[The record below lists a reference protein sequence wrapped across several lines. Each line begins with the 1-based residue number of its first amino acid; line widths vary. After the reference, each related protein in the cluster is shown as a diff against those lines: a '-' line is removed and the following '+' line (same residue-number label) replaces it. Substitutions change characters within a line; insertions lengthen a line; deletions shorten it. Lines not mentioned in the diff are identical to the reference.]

1 MNRLYRILILT
12 ALAGTLLAQRHRL
25 TINAETPEGQLLQR
39 IGQENEAP
47 KKAALME
54 EFVQKF
60 PKHEGAGWVLEQML
74 SNYLKA
80 NEFDKALASGEK
92 LLAIDP
98 DDVATAHNC
107 LKAAEAKKDADL
119 IMKWTGSTSKIARKV
134 AASPKPSDEEE
145 AETWKAS
152 VDYAKQVD
160 TYTEYSLYAT
170 ALAVAEPAKKIA
182 LYENLEA
189 QNPQS
194 QYLAQL
200 VGQYFLSLRQT
211 GANDKAIAVA
221 EKVIEKDQTNEDMLL
236 AVADNYFNKKANPDK
251 VIEYSLK
258 LAELMSSKPKPAG
271 VADEDWDKRKKLMSG
286 LGYWLAGVTYG
297 TQNKFKETDAHLR
310 LALPLVEGNDPLKA
324 QALFWLGL
332 ANYRL
337 GEPAKDKKRM
347 AEALRF
353 NVQCAA
359 IKSPFAAQANKNAV
373 AIRQQYGLK

>member
-1 MNRLYRILILT
+1 MNWLYRILILT
-12 ALAGTLLAQRHRL
+12 ALAGALLAQRHQL
-25 TINAETPEGQLLQR
+25 TINTETPEGQLLQQ
-39 IGQENEAP
+39 IGQEAEAP
-47 KKAALME
+47 KKVALME
-54 EFVQKF
+54 EFIQKF
-60 PKHEGAGWVLEQML
+60 PKHEGAAWVLEQL
-74 SNYLKA
+74 LANYLKA
-80 NEFDKALASGEK
+80 NQHDKALASGEK

-107 LKAAEAKKDADL
+107 LKAAEGKKDADL
-119 IMKWTGSTSKIARKV
+119 IVKWAGATSKAARKV
-134 AASPKPSDEEE
+134 AAAPKPSDEDEVE
-145 AETWKAS
+145 SWKRS

-170 ALAVAEPAKKIA
+170 ALASTEPATKIM
-182 LYENLEA
+182 LYDALEA

-194 QYLAQL
+194 QYLPQL
-200 VGQYFLSLRQT
+200 IGQYFVALRQT

-221 EKVIEKDQTNEDMLL
+221 EKVLEKDQTNEDMLL
-236 AVADNYFNKKANPDK
+236 SVADSYFNKKANPDK

-258 LAELMSSKPKPAG
+258 LAELMNSKPRPEG
-271 VADEDWDKRKKLMSG
+271 VGDADWDKRKKLLTG

-297 TQNKFKETDAHLR
+297 GLNKFKETDANLR
-310 LALPLVEGNDPLKA
+310 LALPLVEGNDALKA

-359 IKSPFAAQANKNAV
+359 IKSPFAAQANKNAM